1 MSVTVMPINHFSC
14 AGSRI
19 RLSKEKSLLLQ
30 QRRIQS
36 RIEDI
41 QSENTKARKKKM
53 NEEFARLEMYV
64 ESTDLNPVPG
74 ENEDNVV
81 EEWNVV
87 LYSHTEEEDEDYFYE
102 DPLFKIN
109 GRNCKKCGDYIDDFN
124 NDPEVYRQFIV
135 ENGWDEP
142 HLQPYAKDLN
152 FFVKP
157 VCIVCKCD

>member
-1 MSVTVMPINHFSC
+1 MSVCVMPTNHFR
-14 AGSRI
+14 AESRI
-19 RLSKEKSLLLQ
+19 RLSEEKRLLLQ

-74 ENEDNVV
+74 ENEHNVV

-102 DPLFKIN
+102 DPIFKIN

-124 NDPEVYRQFIV
+124 NDPEVYRKFIV
-135 ENGWDEP
+135 DIGWDEQ

>member
-1 MSVTVMPINHFSC
+1 MSVCVMPTNHFR
-14 AGSRI
+14 AESRVQ
-19 RLSKEKSLLLQ
+19 LSKEKSLLLQ

-36 RIEDI
+36 RLEDI

-64 ESTDLNPVPG
+64 ESTDLN
-74 ENEDNVV
+74 VV
-81 EEWNVV
+81 EEWNVI

-102 DPLFKIN
+102 DPIFKIN

-124 NDPEVYRQFIV
+124 NDPDVYRQFIV
-135 ENGWDEP
+135 ESGWDEP